1 VNRGPGR
8 GRRAARLLGLPF
20 VLLSG
25 FRAEG
30 YSLIVNATPVG
41 REDASMPFAIDH
53 VARDAV
59 VVDLVY
65 SPEPTTL
72 VRAASGRG
80 VTVVDGREVLMV
92 QVRRQFAM
100 MTGRSMP
107 EVSAASKPGP
117 RSFAA
122 ARGLCGG

>member
-1 VNRGPGR
+1 
-8 GRRAARLLGLPF
+8 
-20 VLLSG
+20 LLSG

-72 VRAASGRG
+72 VRAASARG

-107 EVSAASKPGP
+107 EMSAASRLGP
-117 RSFAA
+117 RSFTV
-122 ARGLCGG
+122 ARGMCGS